1 MVIISTKVLPCVSSN
16 QLLKTMSLRYIVLYI
31 HDLLFFLTFCFFTP
45 LPPPLSSSVP
55 LSFAYIK
62 TNITISKLFSFLI
75 PFPRFCYLPPFHF
88 IPLFPLKNRQK
99 KLCICGEGGLFLSR
113 LRTFFFLLFFSH
125 RVIVCHVG
133 LRFIYFFEMMKQ
145 VVDERKRKRKKE
157 KKLGSWLWWIFS
169 FIFEFR
175 FIPYSPYK
183 YHEVVVAIIKG
194 HAGTSTGTGTGT
206 RLHAAKFQERR
217 KFNCLE
223 QPVFLFFFFFFIFIT
238 ILFFCAFG

>member
-1 MVIISTKVLPCVSSN
+1 
-16 QLLKTMSLRYIVLYI
+16 MSLRYTVLYI
-31 HDLLFFLTFCFFTP
+31 HDLFFFLTFCFFTP

-99 KLCICGEGGLFLSR
+99 KIVHLWGGGFVLIPSPDFF
-113 LRTFFFLLFFSH
+113 FFFLFSH

-175 FIPYSPYK
+175 FIPISPYK
-183 YHEVVVAIIKG
+183 YHEVVVAIIRG
-194 HAGTSTGTGTGT
+194 HAGTGTGTGTGT

-223 QPVFLFFFFFFIFIT
+223 HLNR
-238 ILFFCAFG
+238 FFCSFSFSLFLLLFCFFARLGSLDQAWSLLRRRLSPR